1 MNGDVIYIIFIKTS
15 NGMKKREI
23 YSTAG
28 SNFYCIINIFL
39 QSYKIDHICNIGNV
53 LMSEKTM
60 FLCCLSLS

>member
-1 MNGDVIYIIFIKTS
+1 
-15 NGMKKREI
+15 MKKREI

-39 QSYKIDHICNIGNV
+39 QSYKIDHIYNIGNV